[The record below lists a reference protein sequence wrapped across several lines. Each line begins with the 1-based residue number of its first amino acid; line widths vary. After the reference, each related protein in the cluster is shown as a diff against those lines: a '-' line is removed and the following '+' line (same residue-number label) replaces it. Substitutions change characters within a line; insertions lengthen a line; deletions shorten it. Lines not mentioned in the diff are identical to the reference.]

1 MSGGDD
7 VVVNPESVEQT
18 AQGVSTALGQAAEPG
33 PVPHAAGASPI
44 DAAASAA
51 SGEVIGLVSAA
62 SGDLAPRGG
71 EVVWCYCRMRW
82 RACRLLKDRTRRI
95 FKRLGI
101 RRTHRCLCGRV
112 LRTAPQ
118 ARLRAARPAL

>member
-71 EVVWCYCRMRW
+71 EVVGLRRMRW

-95 FKRLGI
+95 FKWLGI